1 MKEFARKTILIT
13 GGTGSFG
20 GAVLKRFLDTDIAEI
35 RIFSRDEKKQ
45 DDMRKHYA
53 NPKLKFYIGD
63 VRDSRSVAAA
73 MRRVDYVF
81 HAAALK
87 QVPSCEFHPMQAVMT
102 NVLGTENVLQAA
114 IEAGVK
120 RVVCLSTDKAV
131 YPINAMG
138 ISKAMMEK
146 VMVATSRN
154 LEGTGTVICGTRYG
168 NVMASRGSVIPL
180 FVNQI
185 RTGQPITI
193 TDPSMTRFMMTLD
206 DAVDLVLFAFTNGN
220 NGDIFVQKAPAATVR
235 VLAESI
241 LSLMG
246 KPDHPIHEIGT
257 RHGEKLYETLLGRE
271 EMACA
276 EDLGD
281 YFRVP
286 PDGRDLNYTK
296 FVEQGERRLTLSTH
310 GEDYNSHNTT
320 RLDHEGMKKLLLKLD
335 FMQRIVRGEAAEAV
349 D

>member
-1 MKEFARKTILIT
+1 MFTDRVLLLT

-20 GAVLKRFLDTDIAEI
+20 NAVLRRFLESKLREI

-45 DDMRKHYA
+45 DDLRKQYA
-53 NPKLKFYIGD
+53 NPKLKFYLGD
-63 VRDSRSVAAA
+63 VRDRNSVAGA
-73 MRRVDYVF
+73 MRGVDYVF

-87 QVPSCEFHPMQAVMT
+87 QVPSCEFHPMQAVQT
-102 NVLGTENVLQAA
+102 NVLGTENVLEAA
-114 IEAGVK
+114 IAARVQ

-180 FVNQI
+180 FVNQV

-206 DAVDLVLFAFTNGN
+206 DAVDLVLYAFAHGN

-235 VLAESI
+235 VLAQSI
-241 LSLMG
+241 LELMG
-246 KPDHPIHEIGT
+246 KPDYPIHEIGT
-257 RHGEKLYETLLGRE
+257 RHGEKLYETLLGCE
-271 EMACA
+271 ELACA
-276 EDLGD
+276 DDLGD

-286 PDGRDLNYTK
+286 PDGRDLNYSK
-296 FVEQGERRLTLSTH
+296 FVDQGERRLTQSTH

-320 RLDHEGMKKLLLKLD
+320 RLDVAGMKALLLKLN
-335 FMQRIVRGEAAEAV
+335 FMQRIARGEDSVVEE
-349 D
+349 